1 MNILTHPA
9 IIRERSKLRGIRPSE
24 IKSIPHTP
32 TSHPFVER
40 LIGTI
45 RREYL
50 DHILFWHAHDLERE
64 LEAFRQ
70 YYNQNRVLQSLTG
83 ETPAVVDGASQTQHA
98 DLGNY
103 SWLPHCN
110 SLYQAPIAA

>member
-1 MNILTHPA
+1 MA
-9 IIRERSKLRGIRPSE
+9 IVE

-50 DHILFWHAHDLERE
+50 DHILFGISDLERK

-70 YYNQNRVLQSLTG
+70 YYNQNRVHQSLIG

-110 SLYQAPIAA
+110 GLFQIPIAA